1 MNEIK
6 IRKATLDDVEAIST
20 IKVEGWQSAYKNII
34 SDEYLNNM
42 SIQRTIEKNTK
53 NFDRYPFI
61 VAEHDNEVVGFCGYD
76 FGNIEELDNNADCE
90 LRGIYVKPDMK
101 RNGIGRK
108 LINYVKKEFLKANK
122 EQMILWCLKENYP
135 SRKFYESMGGVAG
148 KCKTSE
154 FGGKEYE
161 IISYLFNLESEL
173 ELVFPTKEMQ
183 KEIEEYMQEFY
194 NNGDDVA
201 GIGGLNRIKDFDV
214 WLDKV
219 EKDRLPITC
228 ESERVPASL
237 YFSVRKIDKKI
248 VGNLQIRHLLNEKLL
263 KYGGHI
269 GDSVRPSERRKGY
282 ATEQIR
288 LALQKCKKLDIDRV
302 LMDCDKN
309 NIGSAKAIQNNGGVL
324 ENEIYVEN
332 ELVQRYWIT
341 LKKRYADKYVSKR
354 ASKVNYKIV
363 SIKTEEFTGDIVY
376 YEFIKVNE
384 KITYPSGCVLDDRY
398 KWLEFYNYNS
408 KVKLTAIYN
417 NNDEIVE
424 WYFDIAREIGKE
436 NGIPYEDDL
445 YLDVVFEANGNILL
459 LDEDELK
466 AALNR
471 LEISKEDYDMAYKE
485 ANNLIDNLKGNKGKI
500 EKFTNMYLNE
510 FKD

>member
-1 MNEIK
+1 M
-6 IRKATLDDVEAIST
+6 
-20 IKVEGWQSAYKNII
+20 
-34 SDEYLNNM
+34 
-42 SIQRTIEKNTK
+42 
-53 NFDRYPFI
+53 
-61 VAEHDNEVVGFCGYD
+61 
-76 FGNIEELDNNADCE
+76 
-90 LRGIYVKPDMK
+90 
-101 RNGIGRK
+101 
-108 LINYVKKEFLKANK
+108 
-122 EQMILWCLKENYP
+122 
-135 SRKFYESMGGVAG
+135 
-148 KCKTSE
+148 
-154 FGGKEYE
+154 
-161 IISYLFNLESEL
+161 
-173 ELVFPTKEMQ
+173 
-183 KEIEEYMQEFY
+183 
-194 NNGDDVA
+194 
-201 GIGGLNRIKDFDV
+201 
-214 WLDKV
+214 
-219 EKDRLPITC
+219 
-228 ESERVPASL
+228 
-237 YFSVRKIDKKI
+237 
-248 VGNLQIRHLLNEKLL
+248 
-263 KYGGHI
+263 
-269 GDSVRPSERRKGY
+269 
-282 ATEQIR
+282 
-288 LALQKCKKLDIDRV
+288 
-302 LMDCDKN
+302 
-309 NIGSAKAIQNNGGVL
+309 
-324 ENEIYVEN
+324 
-332 ELVQRYWIT
+332 
-341 LKKRYADKYVSKR
+341 
-354 ASKVNYKIV
+354 